1 VPASAE
7 TTDVGEL
14 DLPYLF
20 ARAVQWRNG
29 DVDAERELSCALA
42 SSDRV
47 TRTAAQALLCN
58 AKRHVVRSE
67 KASEGKSSWG

>member
-1 VPASAE
+1 VHASAE

-14 DLPYLF
+14 DLLYLF

-58 AKRHVVRSE
+58 ANR
-67 KASEGKSSWG
+67 